1 MIEFSI
7 EILKSLSQRSIE
19 LTINSM
25 IARIQS
31 EPSAHPQLITPSDQ
45 NHPQGLV
52 HPHKRC

>member
-1 MIEFSI
+1 MP
-7 EILKSLSQRSIE
+7 QRSIE
-19 LTINSM
+19 FTINSM